1 MAPSDRIAPMTRQV
15 PIRWRIFGFLF
26 AIGFLEYLQ
35 QRGLTI
41 AADRMMPELHLS
53 QLQIG
58 WIEQSFVIGYALFT
72 FLGSIFC
79 QRWGARWSF
88 VGIGLVS
95 VMSIAATAVAPE
107 LLKGSGLF
115 VVLVTM
121 QFVLGAGQGP
131 TFPVS
136 TGVFETWFPARQWA
150 LVQGL
155 QTMGLGL
162 GGALAPPFIAAL
174 MTTIG
179 WQRALWW
186 TALPAIPLFLWW
198 GWYGRNSPR
207 EHRGVSARELAEVP
221 QAAVKP
227 TNALV
232 TLPGMLY
239 ILRDRQVMMLTFAY
253 FTMNYVY
260 YLLGNWCF
268 LYLVQQRHFSVLDS
282 GWLAMAPP
290 VAAGVGAGVGGV
302 LSSALFTRIGCRR
315 GLQLT
320 PLIALPL
327 AGILLLVAVHAAG
340 AITAVALLTLCYF
353 SVELTEGSFWA
364 TAMTLGRDNTMVVG
378 GVLNLGGSLGG
389 VLGIPIVAYLSGRGE
404 WNAAFLIGACFALAS
419 AIAWV
424 FIDPS
429 HSVSKNRVV
438 GVGNDPYVAPRPL
451 PGALAHTTGF
461 SSPADLDAGS
471 AAAGAA
477 NAGAFTVGDN
487 LDPE

>member
-1 MAPSDRIAPMTRQV
+1 MAPSDRIAPVTRRV

-41 AADRMMPELHLS
+41 AAERMMPELHFT

-88 VGIGLVS
+88 LGIGLVS
-95 VMSIAATAVAPE
+95 VVSIAATAVAPE
-107 LLKGSGLF
+107 VLTGSALF
-115 VVLVTM
+115 VVLFAM
-121 QFVLGAGQGP
+121 QFLLGAGQGP

-136 TGVFETWFPARQWA
+136 TGVFETWFPARHWA

-179 WQRALWW
+179 WQKALWW

-207 EHRGVSARELAEVP
+207 EHRSVSAQELAEVP
-221 QAAVKP
+221 QAAVEP
-227 TNALV
+227 TNGRV
-232 TLPGMLY
+232 TLADMAR
-239 ILRDRQVMMLTFAY
+239 ILRDRHVLMLTAAY

-268 LYLVQQRHFSVLDS
+268 LYLIQQRHFSVLDS

-290 VAAGVGAGVGGV
+290 IAAGIGAGVGGV
-302 LSSALFTRIGCRR
+302 LSSTLFTRIGCRR

-320 PLIALPL
+320 PVVALPV
-327 AGILLLVAVHAAG
+327 AGLLLLLAVHAAG
-340 AITAVALLTLCYF
+340 ALSAVGLLTLCYF
-353 SVELTEGSFWA
+353 AVELTEGSFWA
-364 TAMTLGRDNTMVVG
+364 TAMTIGRDNTMVVG

-389 VLGIPIVAYLSGRGE
+389 VVGIPIVAYLSGHGA
-404 WNAAFLIGACFALAS
+404 WNTAFLVGACFALVS
-419 AIAWV
+419 AIIWA

-429 HSVSKNRVV
+429 HSVRQECIEPV
-438 GVGNDPYVAPRPL
+438 GRLHWICTDL
-451 PGALAHTTGF
+451 PAKTG
-461 SSPADLDAGS
+461 
-471 AAAGAA
+471 
-477 NAGAFTVGDN
+477 
-487 LDPE
+487 EI